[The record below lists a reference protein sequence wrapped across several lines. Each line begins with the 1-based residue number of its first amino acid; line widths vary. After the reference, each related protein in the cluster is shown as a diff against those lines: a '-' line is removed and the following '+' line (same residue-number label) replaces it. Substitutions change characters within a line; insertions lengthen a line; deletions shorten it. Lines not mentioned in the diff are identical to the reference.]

1 MNLSERHALFRPLS
15 SILMLGF
22 KYLAWLNGLGLLLV
36 MLCALGVISTEFSP
50 EWLRFPLLAFSSG
63 VLLCGLSLLWAYL
76 AQVSLFSQS
85 VAGYARRTHWIP
97 LTCMIIAYCLS
108 LAAFLIGC
116 WLIVYLA
123 GASYQASEPDA
134 AGPGNE
140 VLPYSQ
146 SGNANNFTY
155 MPKEHKVQFMAA
167 R

>member
-1 MNLSERHALFRPLS
+1 MNLSERNALFRPMT

-36 MLCALGVISTEFSP
+36 MLCALGLISTEFSP

-76 AQVSLFSQS
+76 AQVSLFNQS
-85 VAGYARRTHWIP
+85 VAGYARRTHWVP
-97 LTCMIIAYCLS
+97 LTCMIIGYCLS
-108 LAAFLIGC
+108 LAAFLVGC

-123 GASYQASEPDA
+123 GASYQATEADA
-134 AGPGNE
+134 ANSSNE

-146 SGNANNFTY
+146 SGDANSFIYTG
-155 MPKEHKVQFMAA
+155 KEHKVHFLAA